1 VKGKRENG
9 KIGKAKEEK
18 IGIREMG
25 NGEMQ
30 REVKPPRARIL
41 ATALPTFKV
50 VLPRHFCLPIS
61 LLFKLH

>member
-1 VKGKRENG
+1 MKGKRENG

-30 REVKPPRARIL
+30 REVKPPPGQEFWLRL
-41 ATALPTFKV
+41 CLLLKLCCHATFV
-50 VLPRHFCLPIS
+50 CL
-61 LLFKLH
+61 

>member
-30 REVKPPRARIL
+30 REVKPPPPGKNSGYGFAY
-41 ATALPTFKV
+41 F
-50 VLPRHFCLPIS
+50 
-61 LLFKLH
+61 